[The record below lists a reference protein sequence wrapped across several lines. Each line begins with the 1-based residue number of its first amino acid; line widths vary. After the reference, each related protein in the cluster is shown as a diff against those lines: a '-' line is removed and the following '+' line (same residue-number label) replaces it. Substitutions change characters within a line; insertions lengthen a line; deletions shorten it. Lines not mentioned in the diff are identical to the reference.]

1 MLFIEGNVDIFLSGP
16 KNKVEEVP
24 LRILIPECD
33 QSNAPLELPQTTTFK
48 TNTATL
54 YHY

>member
-1 MLFIEGNVDIFLSGP
+1 MLFIEGSVDFFLSGP

-33 QSNAPLELPQTTTFK
+33 QSNAPLELPQTTAFK
-48 TNTATL
+48 TNAATL
-54 YHY
+54 YHH